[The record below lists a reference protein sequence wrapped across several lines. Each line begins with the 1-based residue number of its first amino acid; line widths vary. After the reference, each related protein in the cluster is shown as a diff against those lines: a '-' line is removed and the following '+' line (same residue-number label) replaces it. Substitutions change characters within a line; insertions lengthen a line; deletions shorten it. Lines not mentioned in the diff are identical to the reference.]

1 MNTREVAEFLGV
13 STRRVRQ
20 LIEARRLKAVLIN
33 PRVYWVTEPKIK
45 LKKLKKELASY
56 FLRG

>member
-1 MNTREVAEFLGV
+1 MNTREVADFLGV

-20 LIEARRLKAVLIN
+20 LIEADRLKAVLIN
-33 PRVYWVTEPKIK
+33 PRVYLVTDSKIK